1 MVREGYKMTI
11 DTLRSTFEIMLQLR
25 FAKTIETS
33 SVNEKYYALA
43 DTIMSLLANDWAKSD
58 EAYAQ
63 GKQAYYFSLEF

>member
-43 DTIMSLLANDWAKSD
+43 DTIMSLLANDWAK
-58 EAYAQ
+58 ATKPMRK
-63 GKQAYYFSLEF
+63 GNRPISLWNF